1 MQSDRIRRRRFRGID
16 RTCPSI
22 VQVKR
27 VSSGLATREG
37 SNALREPLPLYV
49 RVVVTCPQTRRREG
63 EPVDIQQLQNGEVI
77 RGDRIDSTMQRERVR
92 QRRLRRLF
100 IVLAVPLGYFWYR
113 QVQDNPIEFGLPG
126 FLTSDPTMTVM
137 IGLMLVLA
145 CLILIPFLGAGHSPH
160 VLLRPSDSNVR
171 LADVVGAEATRREAI
186 DTLNLFLAHET
197 FAAEMGGS
205 PRRGVLF
212 EGPPGTGKTYL
223 AKALAAEAGVPF
235 LFVSASAF
243 QSMYYGQTNRKIRT
257 YFKSL
262 RKAAR
267 AEGGAIGF
275 IEEFDA
281 IGGARSGMNSGSMR
295 EGIVGVVNELLV
307 QMQSFDMPTG
317 KDRFKS
323 KFIDGINVFLPTHR
337 ALPRPRPSTANIL
350 VIAATNRAADLD
362 PALLRPG
369 RFDRV
374 IHFDLPPRADR
385 VEIAH
390 YYLTK
395 KAHVEEVNS
404 FAIADMTAGYS
415 PVKIERLLDEALIVA
430 LRNGRLKM
438 SMRDVVEAQL
448 TTDVG
453 LSHPVGYHPDERRRV
468 AIHEAG
474 HALAASLAGRD
485 IRIASILRRS
495 GALGLVSHGDAEEK
509 HLRTPAE
516 GSELIGIALAG
527 RAAELQEYGEASSGI
542 ASDLAAATTIAA
554 QLIGQLGAADT
565 LISLEAASMAMGAN
579 LVAKVLSDEPSRA
592 KLEVLLEAAADRVA
606 CAMLEH
612 RGALI
617 ALADALCKHDELTGE
632 EVARIVT
639 QEMAA

>member
-1 MQSDRIRRRRFRGID
+1 MKIEELQALQGR
-16 RTCPSI
+16 SI
-22 VQVKR
+22 
-27 VSSGLATREG
+27 L
-37 SNALREPLPLYV
+37 
-49 RVVVTCPQTRRREG
+49 
-63 EPVDIQQLQNGEVI
+63 
-77 RGDRIDSTMQRERVR
+77 RGDRVDTTERRELVR
-92 QRRLRRLF
+92 HKRLWWAVA
-100 IVLAVPLGYFWYR
+100 VLGIPLLWFWYR
-113 QVQDNPIEFGLPG
+113 IAVGNPIGFGVPG

-145 CLILIPFLGAGHSPH
+145 ALILIPFLGAGHSPH
-160 VLLRPSDSNVR
+160 TLLRPSDSNVR
-171 LADVVGAEATRREAI
+171 LEDVVGAEATRREAI

-197 FAAEMGGS
+197 FAADMGGT

-257 YFKSL
+257 YFKAL

-317 KDRFKS
+317 KDKMKT
-323 KFIDGINVFLPTHR
+323 KFIDGINAFLPHNR
-337 ALPRPRPSTANIL
+337 QLPRPRPSSANIL
-350 VIAATNRAADLD
+350 VVAATNRAADLD

-369 RFDRV
+369 RFDRI

-385 VEIAH
+385 VEIAD
-390 YYLTK
+390 YYLSK
-395 KAHVEEVNS
+395 KAHLDDVNA
-404 FAIADMTAGYS
+404 FAVADMSAGYS

-430 LRNGRLKM
+430 LRNGRTKM
-438 SMRDVVEAQL
+438 NMRDLVEAQL
-448 TTDVG
+448 TNDVG

-474 HALAASLAGRD
+474 HALTAVLVGRD
-485 IRIASILRRS
+485 VRLASILRRNS
-495 GALGLVSHGDAEEK
+495 ALGLVAHGDAEER
-509 HLRTPAE
+509 HLKTPTE
-516 GSELIGIALAG
+516 GGELIAIALAG
-527 RAAELQEYGEASSGI
+527 RAAEIQEYGEASSGI
-542 ASDLAAATTIAA
+542 ASDLAYATTLAS
-554 QLIGQLGAADT
+554 QLVGQLGAVDT
-565 LISLEAASMAMGAN
+565 LISLEAAIIPGAGN
-579 LVAKVLSDEPSRA
+579 LVAKVLGDEASRA
-592 KLEVLLEAAADRVA
+592 KVEGILESAADRVA
-606 CAMLEH
+606 CMLLEH
-612 RGALI
+612 RSALI
-617 ALADALCKHDELTGE
+617 AIADALCTHDELTGE
-632 EVARIVT
+632 ELGRIVT
-639 QEMAA
+639 SELAT

>member
-1 MQSDRIRRRRFRGID
+1 MKIEELHELHGRSIVRGDRVDATHHRERIRRKRLWWAVAVLGI
-16 RTCPSI
+16 P
-22 VQVKR
+22 
-27 VSSGLATREG
+27 LAW
-37 SNALREPLPLYV
+37 
-49 RVVVTCPQTRRREG
+49 
-63 EPVDIQQLQNGEVI
+63 
-77 RGDRIDSTMQRERVR
+77 
-92 QRRLRRLF
+92 
-100 IVLAVPLGYFWYR
+100 FWYR
-113 QVQDNPIEFGLPG
+113 VAIGNPIDPG
-126 FLTSDPTMTVM
+126 VPGWLKTDPTMTVM

-145 CLILIPFLGAGHSPH
+145 ALILIPFLGAGHSPH
-160 VLLRPSDSNVR
+160 VLLRPSDSKVR
-171 LADVVGAEATRREAI
+171 LDDVVGAEATRREAI

-243 QSMYYGQTNRKIRT
+243 QSMYYGQTNRKIRSF
-257 YFKSL
+257 FKAL

-317 KDRFKS
+317 KDKLKTRFV
-323 KFIDGINVFLPTHR
+323 DGINVFLPHDR
-337 ALPRPRPSTANIL
+337 QLPRPRPTTANIL
-350 VIAATNRAADLD
+350 VVAATNRAADLD

-385 VEIAH
+385 VEIAD
-390 YYLTK
+390 YYLAR
-395 KAHVEEVNS
+395 KAHATDVNG

-430 LRNGRLKM
+430 LRNGRTRM
-438 SMRDVVEAQL
+438 NMRDVVEAQL
-448 TTDVG
+448 TNEVG

-474 HALAASLAGRD
+474 HALVAVLAGRD
-485 IRIASILRRS
+485 VRIASILRRNS
-495 GALGLVSHGDAEEK
+495 ALGLVAHGDAEEK
-509 HLRTPAE
+509 HLKTPSE
-516 GSELIGIALAG
+516 GSELIAIALAG
-527 RAAELQEYGEASSGI
+527 RAAEIQEYGEASSGI
-542 ASDLAAATTIAA
+542 ASDLAYATTLAA
-554 QLIGQLGAADT
+554 QLVGQLGAADT
-565 LISLEAASMAMGAN
+565 LISLDAAMMPGAGN
-579 LVAKVLSDEPSRA
+579 IVAKVLSDEVSRT
-592 KLEVLLEAAADRVA
+592 KVENILESAADRVA
-606 CAMLEH
+606 CMLLEH
-612 RGALI
+612 RSALI
-617 ALADALCKHDELTGE
+617 AIADALCVHDELTGE
-632 EVARIVT
+632 ELGRIVT
-639 QEMAA
+639 TELTA